1 MDKGFFAL
9 VERAQ
14 VTNILK
20 TLNSY
25 TELPIQLI
33 EAGGEVLLSFGETA
47 HYCQIVRES
56 ILKDGE
62 CHALRCKA
70 GRRAS
75 QLGEAYIYTCPA
87 SFAYIAFPLMNQGD
101 LLATIN
107 IGPFLMEKPDSTH
120 VSALTDRFS
129 ISAGLALELY
139 DELFEFQVM
148 KPEKVT
154 QLSKLVGFLLSPLMS
169 TERASMRALQ
179 AKTSQQ
185 SRINEAIQRY
195 KGEKAPQ
202 ANKFLY
208 EKEMAL
214 LTKVRTGNTQEAK
227 VLLND
232 LLGYVLF
239 SEGGNVSNVRIRAM
253 ELTTLLSRVSIEG
266 GAKVNSVYEMNDR
279 YLSML
284 VNEHDFET
292 LCYLLQD
299 VVESF
304 MGAMFNPTSKGN
316 AQITRALQYMAD
328 HYTEPLTMARVARE
342 IGLSPSYFSTLFRL
356 TVGESFREH
365 LMQIRVEE
373 SKHLLLSTKASLTE
387 IAIAMGFADQ
397 SHYCKTFKRLV
408 GMTPSKFR
416 A

>member
-1 MDKGFFAL
+1 
-9 VERAQ
+9 
-14 VTNILK
+14 
-20 TLNSY
+20 
-25 TELPIQLI
+25 
-33 EAGGEVLLSFGETA
+33 
-47 HYCQIVRES
+47 
-56 ILKDGE
+56 
-62 CHALRCKA
+62 
-70 GRRAS
+70 
-75 QLGEAYIYTCPA
+75 
-87 SFAYIAFPLMNQGD
+87 
-101 LLATIN
+101 
-107 IGPFLMEKPDSTH
+107 
-120 VSALTDRFS
+120 
-129 ISAGLALELY
+129 
-139 DELFEFQVM
+139 
-148 KPEKVT
+148 
-154 QLSKLVGFLLSPLMS
+154 
-169 TERASMRALQ
+169 
-179 AKTSQQ
+179 
-185 SRINEAIQRY
+185 
-195 KGEKAPQ
+195 
-202 ANKFLY
+202 
-208 EKEMAL
+208 
-214 LTKVRTGNTQEAK
+214 
-227 VLLND
+227 
-232 LLGYVLF
+232 
-239 SEGGNVSNVRIRAM
+239 M